1 MIAED
6 NEMTIKVTCRPTPAA
21 KKNLHA
27 NFCERGKW
35 NVGKRDDRGGEGCKI
50 PRWK

>member
-21 KKNLHA
+21 KKTCMQICAKEEN
-27 NFCERGKW
+27 ETW
-35 NVGKRDDRGGEGCKI
+35 WERDDRGG
-50 PRWK
+50 